1 MYNTQPCARST
12 FFGANPPTPHMAG
25 SSSPSSTPP
34 SFRFVYDRPHSL
46 EPADYLLPTLTAT
59 PIRLLYWL
67 PPPSPPLLR
76 PVVSMPHLVSILG
89 LGLLFRLLN
98 PYT

>member
-34 SFRFVYDRPHSL
+34 HSAL
-46 EPADYLLPTLTAT
+46 YMIAHTPSNPPTTFC
-59 PIRLLYWL
+59 R
-67 PPPSPPLLR
+67 R
-76 PVVSMPHLVSILG
+76 
-89 LGLLFRLLN
+89 
-98 PYT
+98 